1 MTTYDAVISDT
12 ARAVN
17 TIRASHVAGEIS
29 DAECKE
35 LIKDVFD
42 SARVDELTSDLNLR
56 SEIYTGLKNLYI
68 ATKMILPFI

>member
-1 MTTYDAVISDT
+1 MIDIDAILLN
-12 ARAVN
+12 AAKAVN
-17 TIRASHVAGEIS
+17 SIRFAHEAGEIS

-35 LIKDVFD
+35 LMKDVFD
-42 SARVDELTSDLNLR
+42 VRHIDTLTSDLNTR

>member
-1 MTTYDAVISDT
+1 MTTYDTVISDT
-12 ARAVN
+12 ARAIN
-17 TIRASHVAGEIS
+17 TIRTSHAAGEIS

-42 SARVDELTSDLNLR
+42 AAHVIDLTSDLNLR